1 MSQDIS
7 SFSVEGVTIEEPEE
21 EPTVATVKR
30 TRRQWSE
37 LIGTYVAQTKVPE
50 NTLFLNSNKFYYS
63 DGTIK
68 MKGYR
73 AYFDFYDV
81 LTKIED
87 GAGVKMSFDIDD
99 EETGIKGI
107 GYGQWT
113 TDDIYD
119 LYGRKSAQQPQQ
131 GIYIVNGKKVV
142 IK

>member
-1 MSQDIS
+1 M
-7 SFSVEGVTIEEPEE
+7 
-21 EPTVATVKR
+21 
-30 TRRQWSE
+30 
-37 LIGTYVAQTKVPE
+37 
-50 NTLFLNSNKFYYS
+50 
-63 DGTIK
+63 
-68 MKGYR
+68 
-73 AYFDFYDV
+73 

-113 TDDIYD
+113 TGDIYD